1 MSRMKITRG
10 LKGSGILFKPIFTM
24 VLTLLLISLLAACA
38 SPAAT
43 TQAPTISAPAVTTQ
57 TPGSSVLATT
67 ATAPMTTKAAT
78 ARPQGELVAAVQT
91 FGNENFIP
99 WQDPAIA
106 NLHDLVYDLLIYWDH
121 INFKFF
127 PGLAE
132 TWEVSPDG
140 LTLTYHLRKG
150 VQFHDGWGEFTSED
164 VKYNFEMHASKT
176 SVGKTSQTR
185 RIASM
190 DTPDSHTL
198 VVHFKDPYPTFFVDL
213 SMANSGVCQGI
224 VSKKYLETVGVEA
237 ASQKPIGTG
246 PYRLADSQLGSY
258 YKFEALDSHW
268 RVVPEFK
275 TLTVRLIPETSTL
288 VAALKNK
295 EIDLSQVPA
304 DQLADLNAAG
314 VGVEVSPI
322 GGNILNVSLG
332 GMIIPADK
340 RYDAALD
347 NKDPWTDVRV
357 RKAMAI
363 SIDREAICKAIY
375 AGFAEPAGV
384 PLFSTDMNKYKYPY
398 DPAAARQLLK
408 DAGYPNG
415 FSLQVISSTLPASVE
430 APRIMEALAG
440 YWQQIGLGPKI
451 NVINY
456 NTYYSKN
463 IVPCK
468 TAGDVSLVQ
477 IGSTADMLTKA
488 EVFLVPNATNVVY
501 LDEGSFAIY
510 RDNPKLTMEE
520 RLVVVDKL
528 NQYYFENA
536 GPIPVIR
543 NGYCFAWNS
552 DKILPWPHYD
562 STKPL
567 YLEYVR
573 HAQPLNTFRLFS
585 PWPDR

>member
-1 MSRMKITRG
+1 
-10 LKGSGILFKPIFTM
+10 
-24 VLTLLLISLLAACA
+24 
-38 SPAAT
+38 
-43 TQAPTISAPAVTTQ
+43 
-57 TPGSSVLATT
+57 
-67 ATAPMTTKAAT
+67 
-78 ARPQGELVAAVQT
+78 
-91 FGNENFIP
+91 
-99 WQDPAIA
+99 
-106 NLHDLVYDLLIYWDH
+106 
-121 INFKFF
+121 
-127 PGLAE
+127 
-132 TWEVSPDG
+132 
-140 LTLTYHLRKG
+140 
-150 VQFHDGWGEFTSED
+150 
-164 VKYNFEMHASKT
+164 
-176 SVGKTSQTR
+176 
-185 RIASM
+185 
-190 DTPDSHTL
+190 
-198 VVHFKDPYPTFFVDL
+198 
-213 SMANSGVCQGI
+213 
-224 VSKKYLETVGVEA
+224 
-237 ASQKPIGTG
+237 
-246 PYRLADSQLGSY
+246 
-258 YKFEALDSHW
+258 
-268 RVVPEFK
+268 VVPEFK
-275 TLTVRLIPETSTL
+275 TMTVRLISEIATL
-288 VAALKNK
+288 SAALKNK
-295 EIDLSQVPA
+295 EVDLSQITSQQV
-304 DQLADLNAAG
+304 ADLKASG
-314 VGVEVSPI
+314 VAVEVSPV
-322 GGNILNVSLG
+322 GGQIMVTGFG
-332 GMIIPADK
+332 GMIISADK
-340 RYDAALD
+340 RYDAAYH
-347 NKDPWTDVRV
+347 NKDPWVDARV

-363 SIDREAICKAIY
+363 SIDRAAICKAIY
-375 AGFAEPAGV
+375 AGYADPVSV
-384 PLFSTDMNKYKYPY
+384 PLLATGIEKYQYPY
-398 DPAAARQLLK
+398 DPATAKQLLK

-415 FSLQVISSTLPASVE
+415 FSFQVISSTLPASVE